1 MDLFSFFTHTIKHE
15 DASVMMFKH
24 LIKVNDLKEE
34 MKIHGLKNKD
44 ITFIEEMI
52 KGVDVAS
59 NEVSYPIP

>member
-1 MDLFSFFTHTIKHE
+1 
-15 DASVMMFKH
+15 MMFKH